1 MNCSDLS
8 ARMVGRKMSSNRYKY
23 SLEARKAIY
32 SRPLKEQF
40 ELVFKQG
47 EAAVMKHIIKSSTAE
62 DYGRVLD
69 VAKAFAI
76 DKQTTVYI
84 LPEINAREKILRGLL
99 GLRTDNGYTPD
110 IMFRTGNFADVK
122 SPKVLNKLSHNA
134 GKASRQSAVAC
145 ITDHRLHLSVNQLD
159 EYAKRVFGND
169 AYDKEDVYFYIDGR
183 IYIKT
188 KG

>member
-1 MNCSDLS
+1 MPYRHFAIGSTLTDGLLNCSDLS

-99 GLRTDNGYTPD
+99 GLRTDNGYTKECSAMTLTIRRMSISILMGAYTKRPRD
-110 IMFRTGNFADVK
+110 EALVFMGLQFRGLV
-122 SPKVLNKLSHNA
+122 
-134 GKASRQSAVAC
+134 SAVISPRIANIVTIS
-145 ITDHRLHLSVNQLD
+145 ITQ
-159 EYAKRVFGND
+159 
-169 AYDKEDVYFYIDGR
+169 IDSA
-183 IYIKT
+183 
-188 KG
+188 